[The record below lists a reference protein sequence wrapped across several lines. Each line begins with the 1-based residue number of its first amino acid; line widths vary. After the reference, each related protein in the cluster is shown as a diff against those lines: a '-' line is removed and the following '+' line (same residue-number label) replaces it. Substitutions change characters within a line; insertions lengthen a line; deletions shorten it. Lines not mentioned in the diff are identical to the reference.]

1 MLWVDQTTALTPSFM
16 PISIRSRLLLLVL
29 SVLLPAMAG
38 ALWVL
43 FNTFRAEHRTMER
56 GLRDTTGALSM
67 VVDRE
72 LSQRAAIARLLSM
85 SAMLDTAPAV
95 SKDQLSYFDSQARHA
110 LQGLGGWVELRSE
123 QGLLLSTRYPPGMPG
138 QPQAGA
144 SAPAP
149 ALAETEQVA
158 PLARDPAN
166 GEWRASV
173 VAPVRRAERTVLN
186 LAVTILPIEL
196 QQIVDHQHLPQGWV
210 ATVMDG
216 QGVVVARYPG
226 GSSYIGKTSPPDL
239 RAQIGAKREG
249 LFQSNS
255 LDGEPITG
263 YFSTS
268 PQGWTFVTA
277 VPRSQLSGHVPGAVM
292 QLLLVGAVLLGVAI
306 FGARWLSR
314 RIVEPVVAL
323 KDMAE
328 RMQAGLPVHAD
339 PTGIEE
345 CDKVA
350 NALEAAAYAQQRAR
364 GELERRVNDAIARTR
379 DAEQRA
385 SHNQR
390 VEALGRLTGG
400 VAHDVNNLLGVISNS
415 AYLIER
421 RNDGQV
427 DISSPLAATMRAV
440 EAGRRLTQH
449 LLRFAGRHAT
459 RPERVD
465 LVSTLPELR
474 ELLGIVLGKRI
485 AVEVKVAP
493 DTQAVVVDAGELELA
508 LINLALNARDALP
521 KGGHLW
527 LEASNAEANDT
538 TDLPAG
544 DYVLI
549 TVTDDGIGIAD
560 EVANRA
566 FEPFFTTK
574 ATGLGSGLGLSQVH
588 GFCTEAGGLARIAGT
603 PGLGTAVSLILPAA
617 RAAAPAPMRQRPAG
631 ADAMAGLRV
640 LVVEDNESLG
650 DVTAALLSSYGC
662 QVELARSAE
671 QALPHFNGSEPP
683 FDVVLSDIVM
693 PGGMDGVTLA
703 RQLRQ
708 RYPQLP
714 LVLISGF
721 SNVRPAEGE
730 FTVLGKPCSP
740 DDLVNALRQA
750 VAAKA

>member
-1 MLWVDQTTALTPSFM
+1 M
-16 PISIRSRLLLLVL
+16 PISIRSRLLLLL
-29 SVLLPAMAG
+29 MSVLLPAMAG

-43 FNTFRAEHRTMER
+43 VDTFRGERQTMQR
-56 GLRDTTGALSM
+56 GLRDTASALSM

-72 LSQRAAIARLLSM
+72 LMQRAAIARTLAMSSLLD
-85 SAMLDTAPAV
+85 AAPTLT
-95 SKDQLSYFDSQARHA
+95 KEQLSYFDSQARQA
-110 LQGLGGWVELRSE
+110 LQGLGGWVELHSA

-138 QPQAGA
+138 QAQGA
-144 SAPAP
+144 ASVPA
-149 ALAETEQVA
+149 ALVETEQVG

-173 VAPVRRAERTVLN
+173 MAPVRRADRTVLN
-186 LAVTILPIEL
+186 LAVTILPLEL
-196 QQIVDHQHLPQGWV
+196 QQIVDHQRLPQGWA

-216 QGVVVARYPG
+216 QGAVVARHPG
-226 GSSYIGKTSPPDL
+226 GSSYVGRAAVPDL
-239 RAQIGAKREG
+239 RPQIAARREG
-249 LFQSNS
+249 LFESTS
-255 LDGEPITG
+255 LDGEPMTG

-277 VPRSQLSGHVPGAVM
+277 VPRSQLAGQVPAAVM

-306 FGARWLSR
+306 VGARWLSR

-328 RMQAGLPVHAD
+328 RMQAGLPVHAE

-379 DAEQRA
+379 EAEQRA

-421 RNDGQV
+421 RNDGQL
-427 DISSPLAATMRAV
+427 DLGSPLAATMRAV

-465 LVSTLPELR
+465 LATALPELR

-485 AVEVKVAP
+485 AIEVKVAA
-493 DTQAVVVDAGELELA
+493 DTRAIVVDAGELELA

-521 KGGHLW
+521 NGGHLTV
-527 LEASNAEANDT
+527 EAGNAGAAEIAE
-538 TDLPAG
+538 LPPG

-549 TVTDDGIGIAD
+549 SVTDDGTGIAD

-603 PGLGTAVSLILPAA
+603 PGQGTTVSLVLPAA
-617 RAAAPAPMRQRPAG
+617 AAAAAPPPTRRQPA
-631 ADAMAGLRV
+631 ATEAMAGLRI

-650 DVTAALLSSYGC
+650 DMTAALLGSYGC
-662 QVELARSAE
+662 RVHLARNAE
-671 QALPHFNGSEPP
+671 QALGCFDGGEPP
-683 FDVVLSDIVM
+683 FDAVLSDIVM

-703 RQLRQ
+703 RQLRE

-721 SNVRPAEGE
+721 SHVRPAEGE
-730 FTVLGKPCSP
+730 FTVLSKPCSP
-740 DDLVNALRQA
+740 DGLVGALRQA
-750 VAAKA
+750 VADKA

>member
-1 MLWVDQTTALTPSFM
+1 M
-16 PISIRSRLLLLVL
+16 PISIRSRLLLLL
-29 SVLLPAMAG
+29 MSVLLPAMAG
-38 ALWVL
+38 ALWVV
-43 FNTFRAEHRTMER
+43 FNTFRAEQRTMER
-56 GLRDTTGALSM
+56 GLRDTANALSM

-72 LSQRAAIARLLSM
+72 LAQRTAIARTLSM
-85 SAMLDTAPAV
+85 SAMLDNAP
-95 SKDQLSYFDSQARHA
+95 SLTKDQLIYFDSQARHA
-110 LQGLGGWVELRSE
+110 LQGLGGWVELHSE

-138 QPQAGA
+138 PAPTGA
-144 SAPAP
+144 SAPA
-149 ALAETEQVA
+149 ALAETEQVGA
-158 PLARDPAN
+158 LARDPAN

-173 VAPVRRAERTVLN
+173 VAPVRRAERMALN
-186 LAVTILPIEL
+186 LVVTILPIEL
-196 QQIVDHQHLPQGWV
+196 QQIVDRQRLPHGWV
-210 ATVMDG
+210 ATVIDA
-216 QGVVVARYPG
+216 QGVVVARFPG
-226 GSSYIGKTSPPDL
+226 GSSYIGRSTTPDL
-239 RAQIGAKREG
+239 KAQLAAKREG
-249 LFQSNS
+249 LFQSTS
-255 LDGEPITG
+255 LDGEPVTG

-277 VPRSQLSGHVPGAVM
+277 VPRSQLAGHVPAAVM
-292 QLLLVGAVLLGVAI
+292 QLLAVGAVLAGVAI

-314 RIVEPVVAL
+314 RIVQPVVAL
-323 KDMAE
+323 KNMAE
-328 RMQAGLPVHAD
+328 RMQAGLPVQAE

-364 GELERRVNDAIARTR
+364 GELERQVNDAIARTR

-421 RNDGQV
+421 RNHDGQL
-427 DISSPLAATMRAV
+427 DLDSPLAATMRAV

-465 LVSTLPELR
+465 LVSALPDLR

-485 AVEVKVAP
+485 GVEVKVAP
-493 DTQAVVVDAGELELA
+493 DTRAVVVDAGELELA
-508 LINLALNARDALP
+508 LINLALNARDAMP
-521 KGGHLW
+521 NGGHLW
-527 LEASNAEANDT
+527 LEAGNAGPTDT
-538 TDLPAG
+538 TELPAG
-544 DYVLI
+544 AYVLI
-549 TVTDDGIGIAD
+549 TVSDDGSGISD

-574 ATGLGSGLGLSQVH
+574 AAGLGSGLGLSQVH
-588 GFCTEAGGLARIAGT
+588 GFCTEAGGSARIAGT
-603 PGLGTAVSLILPAA
+603 PGMGTAVTLVLPAA
-617 RAAAPAPMRQRPAG
+617 PATAAAPARQRSADAG
-631 ADAMAGLRV
+631 AMAGLRV

-650 DVTAALLSSYGC
+650 DVTAALLGSYGC
-662 QVELARSAE
+662 QVHLARSAE
-671 QALPHFNGSEPP
+671 QALTCFDGGEPP
-683 FDVVLSDIVM
+683 FDAVLSDIVM

-703 RQLRQ
+703 RQLRV

-714 LVLISGF
+714 LVLISGY
-721 SNVRPAEGE
+721 SNVRPAQSE
-730 FTVLGKPCSP
+730 FTVLTKPCSP
-740 DDLVNALRQA
+740 DDLVGALKRA

>member
-1 MLWVDQTTALTPSFM
+1 M
-16 PISIRSRLLLLVL
+16 PISIRSRLLLLL
-29 SVLLPAMAG
+29 MSVLLPAMAG

-43 FNTFRAEHRTMER
+43 VDTFRGERQTMQR
-56 GLRDTTGALSM
+56 GLRDTASALSM

-72 LSQRAAIARLLSM
+72 LMQRAAIARTLAM
-85 SAMLDTAPAV
+85 SSLLDTAPALT
-95 SKDQLSYFDSQARHA
+95 KEQLSYFDSQARQA
-110 LQGLGGWVELRSE
+110 LQGLGGWVELHSA

-138 QPQAGA
+138 QPQGAA
-144 SAPAP
+144 SAPA
-149 ALAETEQVA
+149 ALVETERVG

-173 VAPVRRAERTVLN
+173 VAPVRRADRTVLN
-186 LAVTILPIEL
+186 LAVTILPLEL
-196 QQIVDHQHLPQGWV
+196 QQIVDHQRLPQGWT

-216 QGVVVARYPG
+216 QGAVVARHPG
-226 GSSYIGKTSPPDL
+226 GSSYVGRSAVPDL
-239 RAQIGAKREG
+239 RPQIAAKGEG
-249 LFQSNS
+249 LFESTS
-255 LDGEPITG
+255 LDGEPMTG
-263 YFSTS
+263 HFSTS

-277 VPRSQLSGHVPGAVM
+277 VPRSQLAGHVPAAVM

-306 FGARWLSR
+306 VGARWLSR

-328 RMQAGLPVHAD
+328 RMQAGLPVHAE

-364 GELERRVNDAIARTR
+364 GELERRVKDAIARTR
-379 DAEQRA
+379 EAEQRA

-421 RNDGQV
+421 RNDGQL
-427 DISSPLAATMRAV
+427 DLASPLAATMRAV

-465 LVSTLPELR
+465 LVTALPELR

-485 AVEVKVAP
+485 AIEVKVAA
-493 DTQAVVVDAGELELA
+493 DTRAIVVDAGELELA

-521 KGGHLW
+521 NGGHLT
-527 LEASNAEANDT
+527 LAAGNAGAAEIAE
-538 TDLPAG
+538 LPPG

-549 TVTDDGIGIAD
+549 SVTDDGTGIAD

-588 GFCTEAGGLARIAGT
+588 GFCTEAGGLARITGT
-603 PGLGTAVSLILPAA
+603 PGQGTTVSLVLPAA
-617 RAAAPAPMRQRPAG
+617 AATAAPAPPARRQPA
-631 ADAMAGLRV
+631 APEAMAGLRI

-650 DVTAALLSSYGC
+650 DMTAALLGSYGC
-662 QVELARSAE
+662 RVHLARSAE
-671 QALPHFNGSEPP
+671 QALGCFDGGEPP
-683 FDVVLSDIVM
+683 FDAVLSDIVM
-693 PGGMDGVTLA
+693 PGGMDGVALA
-703 RQLRQ
+703 RQLRE

-714 LVLISGF
+714 LVLISGY
-721 SNVRPAEGE
+721 SHVRPAEGE
-730 FTVLGKPCSP
+730 FTVLSKPCSP
-740 DDLVNALRQA
+740 EGLVGALQQA
-750 VAAKA
+750 VADKA